1 MKNAFRETGGTTIWI
16 TGLPGS
22 GKSTLADA
30 LREKYPGFIVLR
42 MDELRKIVTPS
53 PTYSEEER
61 DLLYRA
67 IVYLAKTLSEHGH
80 EVIIDATGNLR
91 KWRDLARRQIPLY
104 FEVYLQCPVEICEK
118 REGEREERRG
128 APEHI
133 YGKAGSG
140 WPVPGVSAPYEE
152 PLRPEVLIR
161 TAVTSTGEALA
172 AVEAELQK
180 VRSS

>member
-1 MKNAFRETGGTTIWI
+1 MENALRQTAGFTLWI

-30 LREKYPGFIVLR
+30 LRRKHPGFIVLR
-42 MDELRKIVTPS
+42 MDDLRKIVTPS

-61 DLLYRA
+61 DILYRA

-91 KWRDLARRQIPLY
+91 QWRDLARREISRY
-104 FEVYLQCPVEICEK
+104 FEVYLQCPVEICAI

-133 YGKAGSG
+133 YEKGKSG
-140 WPVPGVSAPYEE
+140 WPVPGVSVPYEE
-152 PLRPEVLIR
+152 PLSPEVIIR
-161 TAVTSTGEALA
+161 TASTSPEEAFTE
-172 AVEAELQK
+172 VEAELRRI
-180 VRSS
+180 RSS